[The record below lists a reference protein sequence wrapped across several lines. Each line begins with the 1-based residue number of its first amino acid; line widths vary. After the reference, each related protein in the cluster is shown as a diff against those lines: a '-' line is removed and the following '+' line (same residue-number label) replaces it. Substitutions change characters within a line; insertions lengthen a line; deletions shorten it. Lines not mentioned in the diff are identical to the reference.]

1 MGLKNIHYL
10 NNILC
15 LISRISI
22 SQGNIIN
29 FDLEICSLLPLMT
42 DKINKLYIFYENYG
56 AAFAASSRAKG
67 RKARGLQP
75 ENQE

>member
-1 MGLKNIHYL
+1 
-10 NNILC
+10 
-15 LISRISI
+15 
-22 SQGNIIN
+22 
-29 FDLEICSLLPLMT
+29 MT